1 MLQAKKIALITL
13 ALIASVAFAADKM
26 TVKELVADAKKFD
39 GKPVTVSGL
48 VDKFKQKTSKKGN
61 DYFTF
66 KLVDK
71 GDKKKIVNLYG
82 QGKPKVEVKDGQ
94 LLSVTG
100 TYRLEKTVGN
110 STFKNEIQVKPDTVR
125 ILAQPK
131 K

>member
-1 MLQAKKIALITL
+1 MLQAKKIALLTL

-26 TVKELVADAKKFD
+26 TVKELLADAKKFD

-48 VDKFKQKTSKKGN
+48 VDEFKQKTSKKGN

-66 KLVDK
+66 KLIDK

-100 TYRLEKTVGN
+100 DYRLEKKVGTL
-110 STFKNEIQVKPDTVR
+110 TFKNEIQVKPDTVR
-125 ILAQPK
+125 ILAQPNK
-131 K
+131 

>member
-1 MLQAKKIALITL
+1 MLQAKKVAFITL

-26 TVKELVADAKKFD
+26 TVKELLVDAKKFD

-82 QGKPKVEVKDGQ
+82 QGKPKIEVKDGQ

-100 TYRLEKTVGN
+100 TYRVEKTVGN

-125 ILAQPK
+125 VLAQPK